1 MKKIILAGT
10 LICSIGLLAA
20 CGNNQ
25 PIVIDGKNYSP
36 DNTIT
41 VVGTGSSK
49 MKADTGYL
57 YVDVEVE
64 KNNSKDAQQVAAK
77 TMDDVYKSLRKLGIK
92 KDEVETVNYSMNVIK
107 DYYGNQPPYQIKAY
121 KVENSIKV
129 TIADLEKVSEV
140 IDAVNKSTYVSIDT
154 LAFGL
159 EDSKKAE
166 SEAVVDATSNAKE
179 KAEAIAKNL
188 NVKINGIKSVEIV
201 DKNQESH
208 SYDLPY
214 NSDSGA
220 TKSSSTPISAKNIEI
235 ERAIEVK
242 FLVQ

>member
-1 MKKIILAGT
+1 LKKIILAGT

-41 VVGTGSSK
+41 VVGTGNSK

-64 KNNSKDAQQVAAK
+64 KNNSKDAQQIAAK
-77 TMDDVYKSLRKLGIK
+77 TMDDIYKSLRKLGIK
-92 KDEVETVNYSMNVIK
+92 KDEVETVNYRMDVIR
-107 DYYGNQPPYQIKAY
+107 DYYGNQPPYPIKAY
-121 KVENSIKV
+121 NVENSIKV
-129 TIADLEKVSEV
+129 TIANIDKVSEV
-140 IDAVNKSTYVSIDT
+140 IDKINKSAYVSIDA

-166 SEAVVDATSNAKE
+166 NEAVVDATSNAKE

-188 NVKINGIKSVEIV
+188 SVKINGIKSVEIIN
-201 DKNQESH
+201 KNQEHH
-208 SYDLPY
+208 SNDVPY
-214 NSDSGA
+214 LSDSGT
-220 TKSSSTPISAKNIEI
+220 TKSSSTPISVKNIQTET
-235 ERAIEVK
+235 EVEVK

>member
-1 MKKIILAGT
+1 MKKIILAGS
-10 LICSIGLLAA
+10 LFCSIGLLAA

-41 VVGTGSSK
+41 VVGKGNSN

-57 YVDVEVE
+57 FVDVDVE
-64 KNNSKDAQQVAAK
+64 KSNSKDAQQVAAK
-77 TMDDVYKSLRKLGIK
+77 TMDDIYKSMRKLGIK
-92 KDEVETVNYSMNVIK
+92 KDEVETVNYRMDVIR
-107 DYYGNQPPYQIKAY
+107 DYYEKQPPYPIKAY

-129 TIADLEKVSEV
+129 TIADIDKVSEV
-140 IDAVNKSTYVSIDT
+140 IDTVSKSEYVSINN

-166 SEAVVDATSNAKE
+166 NEAVVDATSNAKE

-188 NVKINGIKSVEIV
+188 SVKINGIKSVEIIN
-201 DKNQESH
+201 KNQGN
-208 SYDLPY
+208 YGNDVPY
-214 NSDSGA
+214 ANELRV
-220 TKSSSTPISAKNIEI
+220 TKSSSTPISAKNIET
-235 ERAIEVK
+235 ETAVEVK